1 MKKILSIISLT
12 FLLTGCA
19 ETMALLAP
27 TGSAIGGGNMLQS
40 TFTSAAS
47 YSIKKSTGKD
57 PLQHAIDF
65 VEKHNPERKKEKC
78 VDFLEATRSEVC
90 SILNKKI
97 TKIQAKI
104 RSQSKIKILD

>member
-27 TGSAIGGGNMLQS
+27 TGSAIGGGNILQS
-40 TFTSAAS
+40 SFTSAAS

-65 VEKHNPERKKEKC
+65 VEKHNPERNKEKC
-78 VDFLEATRSEVC
+78 IDFRLKY
-90 SILNKKI
+90 LN
-97 TKIQAKI
+97 TYLQFFH
-104 RSQSKIKILD
+104 IKFLIHFGTFVNLLT